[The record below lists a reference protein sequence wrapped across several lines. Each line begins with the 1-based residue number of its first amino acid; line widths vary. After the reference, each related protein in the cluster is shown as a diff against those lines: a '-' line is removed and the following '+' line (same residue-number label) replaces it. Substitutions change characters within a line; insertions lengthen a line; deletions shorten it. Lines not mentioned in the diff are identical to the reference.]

1 MINTKSNRPPN
12 KLNSLGFAR
21 RPQDTRV
28 VVAMSGGVDSSV
40 VAGMLASEGYEVV
53 GITLQ
58 LYDHN
63 KITGTDTSTRK
74 KGACCAGADVY
85 DAKRVAATL
94 GIQHYVLDYES
105 RFREAVIDSFADDY
119 IKGHTPVPCI
129 TCNQTV
135 KFNDL
140 LTTAKELDAACL
152 ATGHYV
158 RRDASSDGGEGVR
171 LLRGVDATKDQSYFL
186 FATTKAQL
194 EFLRFPLGGMEKAAT
209 RRLAAELGLATAD
222 KPDSQ
227 DICFVGSGGYGEL
240 VRRLRPG
247 AGEAGDIVDRTGRVL
262 GQHQGVIDFTIGQR
276 RGLGIGGRADGF
288 GAGAENDAAGAGDEA
303 GAGGDNAPLYV
314 VALRSRARQVVVGR
328 KEDLA
333 CQRVVLRDC
342 NWLGDEAMLAK
353 VRAGGGGGGGGSQP
367 RGGVHGG
374 AGLPVLVRL
383 RNTGRAEPAEIVAW
397 GGAGDGE
404 AANGGAGEAANGG
417 AGANGGMAEVV
428 LATPQYGVAAGQAA
442 VIYSVEEP
450 EWVLGGGWISRAP
463 TAAEGL
469 GE

>member
-1 MINTKSNRPPN
+1 MHTLTAKIPSPRPRPKLSP

-40 VAGMLASEGYEVV
+40 VAGMLAAEGYEVV

-63 KITGTDTSTRK
+63 KIAGTGSPRK

-105 RFREAVIDSFADDY
+105 RFREAVIDTFADDY
-119 IKGHTPVPCI
+119 IKGRTPVPCI

-140 LTTAKELDAACL
+140 LATAKELDAACL

-158 RRDASSDGGEGVR
+158 QRVASSDGSVR
-171 LLRGVDATKDQSYFL
+171 LLRGIDTSKDQSYFL
-186 FATTKAQL
+186 FATTPPQL
-194 EFLRFPLGGMEKAAT
+194 EFLRFPLGGMEKTAT

-227 DICFVGSGGYGEL
+227 DICFVGSGGYGAL

-288 GAGAENDAAGAGDEA
+288 GEGEAGDEA
-303 GAGGDNAPLYV
+303 GRAGDAGGDAVAAGEIGGDNAPLYV
-314 VALRSRARQVVVGR
+314 VALRPRARQVVVGR

-333 CQRVVLRDC
+333 CRRVVLRDC
-342 NWLGDEAMLAK
+342 NWLGDAAMLAR
-353 VRAGGGGGGGGSQP
+353 VREGAGGEGGQGEGSQRGGG
-367 RGGVHGG
+367 VE
-374 AGLPVLVRL
+374 VLVRL

-397 GGAGDGE
+397 GEDGDGV
-404 AANGGAGEAANGG
+404 G
-417 AGANGGMAEVV
+417 AEVV
-428 LATPQYGVAAGQAA
+428 LRTPQYGVAAGQAA
-442 VIYSVEEP
+442 VVYSVEEP
-450 EWVLGGGWISRAP
+450 EWVLGGGWITRAP
-463 TAAEGL
+463 TAADGL